1 MKKIISFILFL
12 SVAFSLKAQ
21 SSDFVCRIGF
31 TFEISKSSNW
41 GKNLPVVTTVVPYS
55 SAETAGLKPSDIIT
69 AINGVN
75 VLDVDTEEIPQL
87 LNREGKQDIILTVS
101 NLQQPEREILVKKDC
116 KKANSITEDQLA
128 TAFAMYSIESTNER
142 LFTCPFK
149 YSTMENVNFMQFKTY
164 AFTIPDENNQKL
176 ESVINDCIE
185 KELSQKGMLQD
196 DEDPDLLIQTFYFF
210 DKNPNYKGMN
220 KIQIQKDPVYR
231 YNTLTGKMQEYP
243 FLKISTAEAEAE
255 YLLQLGIRL
264 IDRRS
269 SNREN
274 IQIIWE
280 CEANELL
287 SESFKL
293 EEYARTFIPLMC
305 MQYPYVKYKN
315 NVQYKISYRTYN
327 YTGISYDINKLNTI
341 VNVDQNSP
349 AYTAGIRNQDVI
361 EKIENHKMDHTPEE
375 FTQGYKSFITNTMQ
389 YRNPKTMFTNA
400 DGFKRCMYWDIFSF
414 PKIADAIKKKE
425 YLAAFS
431 YLYFFA
437 PYINPTGNNTCNF
450 NIRRGDEKFNVNI
463 RPAIRSEVT
472 LQVN

>member
-1 MKKIISFILFL
+1 MI
-12 SVAFSLKAQ
+12 SVAFAFSANAQ
-21 SSDFVCRIGF
+21 SSDIVCRAGF
-31 TFEISKSSNW
+31 TYEISSNSNW
-41 GKNLPVVTTVVPYS
+41 GKNLPVVTTVTPYS
-55 SAETAGLKPSDIIT
+55 SAEFAGLKPSDIIT
-69 AINGVN
+69 SVNGVN
-75 VLDVDTEEIPQL
+75 VLDVKTEEIPQL

-101 NLQQPEREILVKKDC
+101 NLQQPDRLVLIKKDC
-116 KKANSITEDQLA
+116 KKANAITEDQLA

-149 YSTMENVNFMQFKTY
+149 YATMENVNFIQFKTY

-176 ESVINDCIE
+176 ESVINDCIG
-185 KELSQKGMLQD
+185 KELSQKGLLQD
-196 DEDPDLLIQTFYFF
+196 NEDPDLLIQTFYFF

-220 KIQIQKDPVYR
+220 KIQIQKEPIYR

-243 FLKISTAEAEAE
+243 FLKTSTAEAEAE

-264 IDRRS
+264 IDRRN

-293 EEYARTFIPLMC
+293 EDYARTFIPLMC

-315 NVQYKISYRTYN
+315 NVQYKISFRTYN
-327 YTGISYDINKLNTI
+327 YTGISYDINKLNTVI
-341 VNVDQNSP
+341 DVDQNSP
-349 AYTAGIRNQDVI
+349 AYAAGIRNQDI
-361 EKIENHKMDHTPEE
+361 LEKIENHKMDYTPQE
-375 FTQGYKSFITNTMQ
+375 FTEGYKLFITNTMQ

-400 DGFKRCMYWDIFSF
+400 DGFKHCMYWDTFNF
-414 PKIADAIKKKE
+414 PKIADAIQKKE

-450 NIRRGDEKFNVNI
+450 NILRGKEKFNVTI